1 MAQEF
6 MGITF
11 NIWKETIYQMPI
23 FEDGYAEHRACPHN
37 DSGLYLIGTTT
48 FNPYTDEKYYWIKV
62 GVSTNLK
69 NRIRQYKPRNPAVF
83 VIDTELMDRSE
94 IYGAEKYCQ
103 CWLME
108 NAIAKAK
115 ESEEWFLVNRKTY
128 LEINEKGFKFF
139 F

>member
-11 NIWKETIYQMPI
+11 NIWKETIYQMPA
-23 FEDGYAEHRACPHN
+23 FEDGYAEHRACAHVE
-37 DSGLYLIGTTT
+37 SGLYLIGTTT
-48 FNPYTDEKYYWIKV
+48 FNPFTDEKYYWVKV

-69 NRIRQYKPRNPAVF
+69 NRIRQYNTSNPAVF
-83 VIDTELMDRSE
+83 VIDTELMDRNE

-103 CWLME
+103 CWLIK
-108 NAIAKAK
+108 NAVAKAK